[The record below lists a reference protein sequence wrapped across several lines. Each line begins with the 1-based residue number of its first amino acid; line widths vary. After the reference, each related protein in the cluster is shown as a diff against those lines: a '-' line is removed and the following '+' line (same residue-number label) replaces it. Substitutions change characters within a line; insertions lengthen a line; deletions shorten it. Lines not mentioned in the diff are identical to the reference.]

1 MSNRPTLRSRVWN
14 ILRTARDH
22 GRVVSM
28 AALVVTLNASPA
40 IVYAAV
46 QADTLET
53 PEGQTDPPIYC
64 EAGPEGLRLT
74 PRYFPGEAL

>member
-1 MSNRPTLRSRVWN
+1 MSKSPTLRSRVWN

-22 GRVVSM
+22 GRTVSM
-28 AALVVTLNASPA
+28 VALVVALNSAPET
-40 IVYAAV
+40 VYAAV
-46 QADTLET
+46 QPDTLTT

-74 PRYFPGEAL
+74 PRYFPGE